1 MKTLFK
7 DLPLTP
13 KQQLFCD
20 EYFKDFNA
28 TAAALRAGYSRATA
42 LNGQLMGMPK
52 IIAHVKARM
61 KKTRKKLNIDHQRI
75 AAELAKIAFANMG
88 DYFGDDG
95 EAKPMHKLTDD
106 QKAAIVNLKI
116 TEGKDGTTIQLR
128 LSNKLQALEKLP
140 KHTGFY
146 HPEQQLPEQEFIYF
160 DQQELDEH
168 DRFEDDSLP
177 PEGING
183 SAHGVGRDEQSAAL
197 SAKSGAQSE
206 MNGAHGVESDEH
218 GVLRSAHGVESE
230 MSVALSAESGAQSI
244 VNSALEVTGNEL
256 KMEGREQLVAG
267 TAQKTEQGKAEEKP
281 MGKYKRRALRK
292 MGFL

>member
-20 EYFKDFNA
+20 EFFVDFNA
-28 TAAALRAGYSRATA
+28 MAAALRAGYSKATA
-42 LNGQLMGMPK
+42 LNGQLMRIPK
-52 IIAHVKARM
+52 IIAHVKGRM
-61 KKTRKKLNIDHQRI
+61 KKTRKKLNIDHERI

-88 DYFGDDG
+88 DYFGADG

-106 QKAAIVNLKI
+106 QKAAVVNLKI

-128 LSNKLQALEKLP
+128 MSNKLQALEKLA

-160 DQQELDEH
+160 DQQDLDEH
-168 DRFEDDSLP
+168 DRFEDDTLP

-183 SAHGVGRDEQSAAL
+183 GAPGGNESVVSGEQSMVSGEL
-197 SAKSGAQSE
+197 SGVNGEKS
-206 MNGAHGVESDEH
+206 V
-218 GVLRSAHGVESE
+218 V
-230 MSVALSAESGAQSI
+230 SG
-244 VNSALEVTGNEL
+244 EW
-256 KMEGREQLVAG
+256 
-267 TAQKTEQGKAEEKP
+267 
-281 MGKYKRRALRK
+281 
-292 MGFL
+292 